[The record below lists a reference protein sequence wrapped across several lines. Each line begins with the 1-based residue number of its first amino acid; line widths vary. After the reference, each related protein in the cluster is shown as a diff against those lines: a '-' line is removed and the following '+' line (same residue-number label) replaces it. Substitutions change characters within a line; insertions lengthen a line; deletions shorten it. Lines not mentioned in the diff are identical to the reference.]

1 MEQLTLSH
9 VQWNRAA
16 LIAFRFFFVYF
27 ILYIFPFPISYIPF
41 VSGLLQTLTDLS
53 ATICTTFARSLLNL
67 DIHPQSNG
75 SGDPTFHY
83 VQVLLFA
90 TCSFVATVVWSLA
103 DGARRDYEKL
113 WYYLMILLRYYTA
126 CQMIDYGFIKI
137 FKAQFPFPSIER
149 LSQPYGESSPM
160 GLLWTFMGYSTPYN
174 LFTGL
179 LETLGGL
186 LLLFKRTRLLGAM
199 IVIVVMSNI
208 VMLNFSYDV
217 PVKLF
222 SLHLL
227 VMTVFIIAPD
237 VKRLLNF
244 LVYNK
249 GVQSEEMRPVYSAT
263 KWKLLYVAGKDLFIA
278 YVLITTANGSWSYYQ
293 GIKEYEKNSAQADV
307 LLGEFE
313 VASFALNGKI
323 IRPGEMD
330 TRCWKKV
337 TMGQGKLTVQ
347 HMDDGAIPWLFH
359 KNNAAQKIIL
369 LSPDLFTQGNFSF
382 NRDGAKFTLQG
393 TLNEDLLKIELRKVS
408 DAPTFLLVSRGFHW
422 INEHP
427 FNR

>member
-1 MEQLTLSH
+1 MESGSLDCIS
-9 VQWNRAA
+9 
-16 LIAFRFFFVYF
+16 IFFVYF

-75 SGDPTFHY
+75 SGDTTFHY

-263 KWKLLYVAGKDLFIA
+263 KWKLLYVAGKGLFIA

-347 HMDDGAIPWLFH
+347 HMDDGAIRGFSI
-359 KNNAAQKIIL
+359 KIM
-369 LSPDLFTQGNFSF
+369 
-382 NRDGAKFTLQG
+382 
-393 TLNEDLLKIELRKVS
+393 LRKKLYCFHRICS
-408 DAPTFLLVSRGFHW
+408 HRAILVLIGTVQSLHCRENNFTGTS
-422 INEHP
+422 
-427 FNR
+427 

>member
-1 MEQLTLSH
+1 
-9 VQWNRAA
+9 
-16 LIAFRFFFVYF
+16 
-27 ILYIFPFPISYIPF
+27 
-41 VSGLLQTLTDLS
+41 
-53 ATICTTFARSLLNL
+53 
-67 DIHPQSNG
+67 
-75 SGDPTFHY
+75 
-83 VQVLLFA
+83 
-90 TCSFVATVVWSLA
+90 
-103 DGARRDYEKL
+103 
-113 WYYLMILLRYYTA
+113 
-126 CQMIDYGFIKI
+126 
-137 FKAQFPFPSIER
+137 
-149 LSQPYGESSPM
+149 
-160 GLLWTFMGYSTPYN
+160 
-174 LFTGL
+174 
-179 LETLGGL
+179 
-186 LLLFKRTRLLGAM
+186 
-199 IVIVVMSNI
+199 
-208 VMLNFSYDV
+208 
-217 PVKLF
+217 
-222 SLHLL
+222 
-227 VMTVFIIAPD
+227 MTVFIIAPD

-263 KWKLLYVAGKDLFIA
+263 KWKLLYVAGKGLFIA

-337 TMGQGKLTVQ
+337 TMGQGKLAVQ

-382 NRDGAKFTLQG
+382 NQDGAKFTLQG

-408 DAPTFLLVSRGFHW
+408 CAPPFLLVSRGFHW
-422 INEHP
+422 INEYP